1 MSRSAV
7 IIVNWNGAHHL
18 PGCLSA
24 LAAQTDR
31 DFTVWV
37 VDNGSTDGSLDLLT
51 RATTGDWPLVAT
63 AYAAAPPAHN
73 LPPLRLLV
81 NSANTGFAAGNNRAL
96 RVALAD
102 PTVAYCVPL
111 NNDTVAHPNWLRA
124 LTTTAAGHP
133 QVGSLTGTLLFA
145 GRPDRVASAG
155 ISVHRDGLA
164 LDRGVGW
171 AVADLPSAPQP
182 VFGVSAGAALYRRE
196 LLTEV
201 GLFDEAFFSYLE
213 DADLAWRARLRGWRA
228 LWVPGAHVLHA
239 VSATGGQGSPFKNY
253 HLARNRLWCLI
264 KNLPSSLWARYAP
277 YILRYDSLALLY
289 GLVRRDWALIQGR
302 AAALRDRSLM
312 LRQRH
317 LIQAQRTVSDADIT
331 RLLVPA
337 LGPWAAL
344 RARRDVDA
352 LLSEQPPA

>member
-1 MSRSAV
+1 MPQSAV
-7 IIVNWNGAHHL
+7 IIVNWNGGRHL

-24 LAAQTDR
+24 LAAQTER

-37 VDNGSTDGSLDLLT
+37 VDNGSTDGSLDLLA
-51 RATTGDWPLVAT
+51 RAAAGDWPLVST
-63 AYAAAPPAHN
+63 AYGPTPSARD

-81 NSANTGFAAGNNRAL
+81 NSANAGFAAGNNRAL
-96 RVALAD
+96 RAALAD
-102 PTVAYCVPL
+102 PAVAYCVPL
-111 NNDTVAHPNWLRA
+111 NNDTVAHPDWLRA
-124 LTTTAAGHP
+124 LTATAAAHP

-164 LDRGVGW
+164 LDRGVGG
-171 AVADLPSAPQP
+171 AVADLSRTPQP

-196 LLTEV
+196 LLADV
-201 GLFDEAFFSYLE
+201 GLFDAAFFSYLE

-228 LWVPGAHVLHA
+228 LWVPDAYVLHE

-253 HLARNRLWCLI
+253 HLARNRIWCLI
-264 KNLPSSLWARYAP
+264 KNLPSGLWARYAP

-289 GLVRRDWALIQGR
+289 GLARRDWALIQGR
-302 AAALRDRSLM
+302 AASLRDISLM
-312 LRQRH
+312 MQQRRR
-317 LIQAQRTVSDADIT
+317 IQAQRTVSDAHLA
-331 RLLVPA
+331 RLLAPA
-337 LGPWAAL
+337 LSPWTAL

-352 LLSEQPPA
+352 LLTER

>member
-1 MSRSAV
+1 MPQSAV
-7 IIVNWNGAHHL
+7 IIVNWNGAQHL

-24 LAAQTDR
+24 LAAQTAR

-51 RATTGDWPLVAT
+51 RAAAGDWPLVPT
-63 AYAAAPPAHN
+63 AYGPAPSAHA

-81 NSANTGFAAGNNRAL
+81 NPTNAGFAAGNNRAL
-96 RVALAD
+96 RAALAD
-102 PTVAYCVPL
+102 PAVAYCVPL
-111 NNDTVAHPNWLRA
+111 NNDTVAHPAWLRA
-124 LTTTAAGHP
+124 LTAAAAAQP

-145 GRPDRVASAG
+145 GQPDRVASAG

-171 AVADLPSAPQP
+171 AVADLPRTPQP

-196 LLTEV
+196 LLADI

-213 DADLAWRARLRGWRA
+213 DADLAWRGRLRGWQA

-264 KNLPSSLWARYAP
+264 KNLPSRLWARYAP

-302 AAALRDRSLM
+302 AAALHDISPM
-312 LRQRH
+312 LQQRR
-317 LIQAQRTVSDADIT
+317 LIQAQRTISDAQIA
-331 RLLVPA
+331 RLLAPA

-352 LLSEQPPA
+352 LLG